1 MSETATDVM
10 HRTKGSLKLGSN
22 PKDVLPKALLN
33 VMAEKGV
40 TLPPELAGG
49 NTFEFLQE
57 RNSNGIDNT

>member
-10 HRTKGSLKLGSN
+10 HRTKGSLKLGGN

-49 NTFEFLQE
+49 NAYEFL
-57 RNSNGIDNT
+57 

>member
-10 HRTKGSLKLGSN
+10 HRTKGSLKLGGN
-22 PKDVLPKALLN
+22 PKDMLPKGLLN

-49 NTFEFLQE
+49 NCFDFL
-57 RNSNGIDNT
+57 